1 MQARQEN
8 QAKNKDGG
16 FTQESRHAQ
25 NRPELLH
32 GCNDEIIVGARL
44 AKSTTNDQFELP
56 AGCSEVL
63 KGHKET
69 EKRC

>member
-16 FTQESRHAQ
+16 FTQKSRHAH

-32 GCNDEIIVGARL
+32 GCNDEIIVGAKL
-44 AKSTTNDQFELP
+44 AKSSDQFELP
-56 AGCSEVL
+56 AECSEVL
-63 KGHKET
+63 KEYKQT